1 MEQIPAPRELSE
13 SSWFVS
19 EDEEDG
25 EGVGMSPGRDGG
37 MKSSRR
43 ELLEVEA

>member
-1 MEQIPAPRELSE
+1 M
-13 SSWFVS
+13 S

-37 MKSSRR
+37 MKSRR
-43 ELLEVEA
+43 VLLEVSRAVVGGVRRTWEG